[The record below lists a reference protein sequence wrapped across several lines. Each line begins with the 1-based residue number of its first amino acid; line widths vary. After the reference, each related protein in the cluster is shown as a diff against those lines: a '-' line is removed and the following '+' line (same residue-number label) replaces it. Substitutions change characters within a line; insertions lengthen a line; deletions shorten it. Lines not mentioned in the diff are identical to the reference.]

1 MNSIELVINN
11 IKNIKSANISI
22 PFEKGLYAFVGE
34 NGCGKSTLMLATSLL
49 IKTTSAKMLKPYDF
63 DESSFINISIS
74 NCQDIWRKQRNGK
87 FTTGE
92 YITILKN
99 GKRTA
104 VVKAKNHCEGFYEGS
119 IFYGSRFDDYSIIDN
134 FMSSSNFEDY
144 LTNADNYV
152 SESLGYILHN
162 KKDYYTGLKKIKNR
176 DIAARN
182 GFKGMPYFFTVNDN
196 VTISQYRMSSG
207 ESMLISLFDFLNNLV
222 IRGRH
227 NDKLLFLID
236 EIELALHPSA
246 IDRLIEVLSNLVKTS
261 SLDLVIYFSTH
272 SAELVQ
278 RISPK
283 NLFLVENNDGKVE
296 LINPCY
302 PNYAIRNL
310 YVPNGFDFLILVED
324 ELAKAVVEKAI
335 RDNRLAQSRLCCV
348 LPAGGCT
355 QMIKLHKDLV
365 TYNTLGVGKRII
377 SIFDGDVKT
386 NSMQMAYL
394 NSQPYT
400 SLPKTF
406 LPILS
411 IEKYLYHKL
420 IEEKDVCFTKLLGDK
435 YFNQKSLKSII
446 QDYEND
452 ERTKQ
457 KQDKSGKALYNV
469 LLSNLNSLNIDE
481 ERFIIYLCEDI
492 FTIEN
497 LSEFIKNITKLLE

>member
-1 MNSIELVINN
+1 MSNIELIINN
-11 IKNIKSANISI
+11 IKNIKSASISV

-34 NGCGKSTLMLATSLL
+34 NGCGKSTIMLAASLL
-49 IKTTSAKMLKPYDF
+49 IKISSAKMLKSYDF

-74 NCQDIWRKQRNGK
+74 NCQDVWKKQPDGN
-87 FTTGE
+87 FTTGG
-92 YITILKN
+92 YTTIKRK
-99 GKRTA
+99 GKLIK
-104 VVKAKNHCEGFYEGS
+104 VVKVKNHYDGFYEGS
-119 IFYGSRFDDYSIIDN
+119 IFYGRRFDDYSIIDN
-134 FMSSSNFEDY
+134 FMSSQNFEDY
-144 LTNADNYV
+144 LTKADKYV

-162 KKDYYTGLKKIKNR
+162 NKYYYTGLKKIKNR
-176 DIAARN
+176 DIAAKN
-182 GFKGMPYFFTVNDN
+182 GFKGMPYFFTVKDN
-196 VTISQYRMSSG
+196 ITISQYRMSSG

-246 IDRLIEVLSNLVKTS
+246 IDRLIGVLTNLVKTS

-283 NLFLVENNDGKVE
+283 NLFLVENNDGNVE

-335 RDNRLAQSRLCCV
+335 RDNRLAQSKLCCV

-355 QMIKLHKDLV
+355 QMIRLHSDLV

-386 NSMQMAYL
+386 NSVQMAYL
-394 NSQPYT
+394 SHPQYT
-400 SLPKTF
+400 TLPKTF

-420 IEEKDVCFTKLLGDK
+420 IEARDRSFTKLLNDK
-435 YFNQKSLKSII
+435 YFNLKSIGSII

-452 ERTKQ
+452 ERTKR
-457 KQDKSGKALYNV
+457 KTDKSGKALYSV
-469 LLSNLNSLNIDE
+469 LLSNLKTLNIDE
-481 ERFIIYLCEDI
+481 EKFINFLCDDI
-492 FTIEN
+492 FAIEN
-497 LSEFIKNITKLLE
+497 LSEFIKNLTKLLE